1 MKSFGFAW
9 LFFLGFA
16 LLESAVLSN
25 ILILP
30 AVPDFILLCSLYFSL
45 NNGRLFGA
53 CSGFASG
60 LFLDFFCAAPF
71 GYNCLLRTIFGY
83 VAGLFSKTLNINGM
97 FFPFIL
103 GAFSTLFKA
112 FVLWLIAVFYPNVNV
127 SYSIFSIS
135 FGFEL
140 LLNSVL
146 APFVFKFLNIFK
158 NGILLDLEK
167 VR

>member
-1 MKSFGFAW
+1 
-9 LFFLGFA
+9 
-16 LLESAVLSN
+16 
-25 ILILP
+25 
-30 AVPDFILLCSLYFSL
+30 
-45 NNGRLFGA
+45 
-53 CSGFASG
+53 
-60 LFLDFFCAAPF
+60 
-71 GYNCLLRTIFGY
+71 
-83 VAGLFSKTLNINGM
+83 M